1 MIREAIGTGVEWP
14 VNSPWG
20 KGGGGSLSRHALF
33 SSPGLLHSVL
43 TLVPPNWVW
52 GFWVS
57 FAVSIWNNSFQ
68 VGFDL
73 QLSFVF
79 WLWFVLLTVDSRR
92 NTIFSILINIYFYL
106 FFYFT
111 WETLQSQTF
120 VKKMVWYVGKMQGLE
135 PERCKFKFLFYPVA
149 LLCLRQII

>member
-1 MIREAIGTGVEWP
+1 MIGEAIGTGVEWP

-20 KGGGGSLSRHALF
+20 EGGGGSLSPPCSFLIAWTTSFGPDLSSFQLGLRF
-33 SSPGLLHSVL
+33 S
-43 TLVPPNWVW
+43 
-52 GFWVS
+52 GFICC
-57 FAVSIWNNSFQ
+57 FHLEYSFQ
-68 VGFDL
+68 VGFDR

-92 NTIFSILINIYFYL
+92 NTIFSILINIYFCL